1 MPDIMKFIFNER
13 ANQTDPEGHLIGL
26 EEWNKVVAEQH
37 ASKEGITLAPEHWEV
52 LGFLRDHFRK
62 HGPTRHA
69 RELGDVLEKRF
80 SGKGGRKYLYQL
92 FPGGPVGQASRIAG
106 LTVPADAADESFGS
120 TR

>member
-1 MPDIMKFIFNER
+1 MPDIMKFIVNER

-26 EEWNKVVAEQH
+26 EEWNKAVAEQH
-37 ASKEGITLAPEHWEV
+37 AREENIALSPEHWEV

-62 HGPTRHA
+62 QGPTRCA
-69 RELGDVLEKRF
+69 REVSDALEKRF
-80 SGKGGRKYLYQL
+80 GPKGGRKYLYQL

-106 LTVPADAADESFGS
+106 LPVPADAADESFGS